1 MSILLSVFAG
11 WRVCQYANVR
21 VPDMASAFGM
31 VLKKHRLAKGISQ
44 EAIAEMADIHP
55 THVGFIERSERNPSL
70 NVAKSLAKALGVSLA
85 DLIREA
91 EELQESRRR

>member
-1 MSILLSVFAG
+1 
-11 WRVCQYANVR
+11 
-21 VPDMASAFGM
+21 MASAFGM